1 MWNFNFICRESK
13 ADRNGLAS
21 IELSIIIDGKR
32 TYIALPM
39 KCKATE
45 FKKKMAS
52 KKNNE
57 VLEYTSAIRLK
68 LNQYINEMLVKDIAV
83 TATAL
88 KEYFK
93 SGGTKS
99 YTLSMLRSDFLSYYN
114 NKSKANAVTSKV
126 VRKYELA
133 LDKFQAFMKKDVEIA
148 TIKSLDL
155 ENFKT
160 HLQLQTKEV
169 NSEEEKAERKFEDTT
184 IAHILTKI
192 KTAFTYAVNN
202 GNLKL
207 NPFNQITIGKNTKDV
222 VKLDN
227 EELEVIKRKAFVGRL
242 DKVKDLFLFQC
253 NTALAYCDMANLC
266 KSDIQFNDGMYYIRK
281 ARQKTKVVFFTVLN
295 EDAMNILKKYDYKLP
310 ILSNQKYNSYLK
322 EIGDICGINKELH
335 SHLARHT
342 CATRLLNDGMPLEV
356 VAKVLGHTNT
366 RQTQHYAKLL
376 DKTVLNSFKKMMV
389 G

>member
-13 ADRNGLAS
+13 ADRNGLS
-21 IELSIIIDGKR
+21 PIELSIIIDGKR
-32 TYIALPM
+32 TYVALPM
-39 KCKATE
+39 KINATE

-68 LNQYINEMLVKDIAV
+68 LNQYVNEMLLKDIAI
-83 TATAL
+83 TAASI
-88 KEYFK
+88 KDYFK
-93 SGGTKS
+93 CGGVKT
-99 YTLSMLRSDFLSYYN
+99 YTLSTLKNEFIAYYN
-114 NKSKANAVTSKV
+114 KKSEVKAVTTNV

-133 LDKFQAFMKKDVEIA
+133 LDKFIAFINKDVEVN
-148 TIKSLDL
+148 TITAIHIEKFKL
-155 ENFKT
+155 E
-160 HLQLQTKEV
+160 LKEQ
-169 NSEEEKAERKFEDTT
+169 NFEDTT
-184 IAHILTKI
+184 VAHILTKI

-207 NPFNQITIGKNTKDV
+207 NPFNQVTIEKNTKDV

-227 EELEVIKRKAFVGRL
+227 AELEVIKRKTFVGRL
-242 DKVKDLFLFQC
+242 DKVRDLFLFQC
-253 NTALAYCDMANLC
+253 NTGLAYCDMANLVQG
-266 KSDIQFNDGMYYIRK
+266 DIQYNDGMYFVRK

-310 ILSNQKYNSYLK
+310 VLSNQKYNSYLK
-322 EIGDICGINKELH
+322 EIGDICQINKELH

-342 CATRLLNDGMPLEV
+342 CATRLLNDGMPLEI

>member
-1 MWNFNFICRESK
+1 MCNFNFICRESK
-13 ADRNGLAS
+13 SDRNGLSS
-21 IELSIIIDGKR
+21 IELSIIINAKR

-39 KCKATE
+39 KCNATE
-45 FKKKMAS
+45 FKKKMSS

-93 SGGTKS
+93 NGGVKS
-99 YTLSMLRSDFLSYYN
+99 YTLSTLRNDFLAYYN
-114 NKSKANAVTSKV
+114 KKSDVKAVTSNV

-133 LDKFQAFMKKDVEIA
+133 LDKFIAFINKDVEVN
-148 TIKSLDL
+148 TITAIHI
-155 ENFKT
+155 ENFK
-160 HLQLQTKEV
+160 LELMK
-169 NSEEEKAERKFEDTT
+169 NYEDTT
-184 IAHILTKI
+184 VAHILTKV

-207 NPFNQITIGKNTKDV
+207 NPFNQITIEKNTKDV

-266 KSDIQFNDGMYYIRK
+266 KSDIQCNDGMYFIRK

-295 EDAMNILKKYDYKLP
+295 DDAMAILEKYDYQLP

-322 EIGDICGINKELH
+322 EIGDVCGLSKELH

-342 CATRLLNDGMPLEV
+342 CATRLLNDGMALEV

-376 DKTVLNSFKKMMV
+376 DKTVLNEFKRLKV

>member
-13 ADRNGLAS
+13 ADRNGLS
-21 IELSIIIDGKR
+21 PVELSIIIDGKR
-32 TYIALPM
+32 TYVALPM
-39 KCKATE
+39 KINATD
-45 FKKKMAS
+45 FKKKMNS

-68 LNQYINEMLVKDIAV
+68 LNQYINEMLIKDIAI
-83 TATAL
+83 TAQSI
-88 KEYFK
+88 KDYFK
-93 SGGTKS
+93 CGGVQT
-99 YTLSMLRSDFLSYYN
+99 YTLSMLRKDFVAYYN
-114 NKSKANAVTSKV
+114 KKSAVNAVTTNV

-133 LDKFQAFMKKDVEIA
+133 LDKFIAFINKDVEVNSI
-148 TIKSLDL
+148 TCIHI
-155 ENFKT
+155 ENFK
-160 HLQLQTKEV
+160 LDLM
-169 NSEEEKAERKFEDTT
+169 NNFEDTT
-184 IAHILTKI
+184 VAHILTKI
-192 KTAFTYAVNN
+192 KTAFTFAVNN

-207 NPFNQITIGKNTKDV
+207 NPFNQVTIEKNTKEV

-227 EELEVIKRKAFVGRL
+227 EELEVIKRKPFIGRL
-242 DKVKDLFLFQC
+242 DKVRDLFLFQC
-253 NTALAYCDMANLC
+253 YTGLGYCDMANLVQG
-266 KSDIQFNDGMYYIRK
+266 DIQCNDGMYFVRK

-295 EDAMNILKKYDYKLP
+295 DEAMKLLEKYNYQLP
-310 ILSNQKYNSYLK
+310 VLSNQKYNSYLK
-322 EIGDICGINKELH
+322 EIGDICQINKELH

>member
-13 ADRNGLAS
+13 ADRNGLS
-21 IELSIIIDGKR
+21 PVELSIIIDGKR
-32 TYIALPM
+32 TYVALPM
-39 KCKATE
+39 KINATD
-45 FKKKMAS
+45 FKKKMNS

-68 LNQYINEMLVKDIAV
+68 LNQYINEMLIKDIAI
-83 TATAL
+83 TAQSI
-88 KEYFK
+88 KDYFK
-93 SGGTKS
+93 CGGVQT
-99 YTLSMLRSDFLSYYN
+99 YTLSMLRKDFVAYYN
-114 NKSKANAVTSKV
+114 KKSAVNAVTTNV

-133 LDKFQAFMKKDVEIA
+133 LDKFIAFINKDVEVNSI
-148 TIKSLDL
+148 TCIHI
-155 ENFKT
+155 ENFK
-160 HLQLQTKEV
+160 LDLM
-169 NSEEEKAERKFEDTT
+169 NNFEDTT
-184 IAHILTKI
+184 VAHILTKI
-192 KTAFTYAVNN
+192 KTAFTFAVNN

-207 NPFNQITIGKNTKDV
+207 NPFNQVTIEKNTKEV

-227 EELEVIKRKAFVGRL
+227 EELEVIKRKPFIGRL
-242 DKVKDLFLFQC
+242 DKVRDLFLFQC
-253 NTALAYCDMANLC
+253 YTGLAYCDMANLVQG
-266 KSDIQFNDGMYYIRK
+266 DIQCNDGMYFVRK

-295 EDAMNILKKYDYKLP
+295 DEAMKLLEKYNYQLP
-310 ILSNQKYNSYLK
+310 VLSNQKYNSYLK
-322 EIGDICGINKELH
+322 EIGDICQINKELH

>member
-13 ADRNGLAS
+13 ADRNGLS
-21 IELSIIIDGKR
+21 PVELSIIIDGKR
-32 TYIALPM
+32 TYVALPM
-39 KCKATE
+39 KINAAD
-45 FKKKMAS
+45 FKKKMNS

-68 LNQYINEMLVKDIAV
+68 LNQYINEMLIKDIAI
-83 TATAL
+83 TAQSI
-88 KEYFK
+88 KDYFK
-93 SGGTKS
+93 CGGVQT
-99 YTLSMLRSDFLSYYN
+99 YTLSMLRKDFVAYYN
-114 NKSKANAVTSKV
+114 KKSAVNAVTTNV

-133 LDKFQAFMKKDVEIA
+133 LDKFIAFINKDVEVNSI
-148 TIKSLDL
+148 TCIHI
-155 ENFKT
+155 ENFK
-160 HLQLQTKEV
+160 LDLM
-169 NSEEEKAERKFEDTT
+169 NNFEDTT
-184 IAHILTKI
+184 VAHILTKI
-192 KTAFTYAVNN
+192 KTAFTFAVNN

-207 NPFNQITIGKNTKDV
+207 NPFNQVTIEKNTKEV

-227 EELEVIKRKAFVGRL
+227 EELEVIKRKPFIGRL
-242 DKVKDLFLFQC
+242 DKVRDLFLFQC
-253 NTALAYCDMANLC
+253 YTGLAYCDMANLVQG
-266 KSDIQFNDGMYYIRK
+266 DIQCNDGMYFVRK

-295 EDAMNILKKYDYKLP
+295 DEAMKLLEKYNYQLP
-310 ILSNQKYNSYLK
+310 VLSNQKYNSYLK
-322 EIGDICGINKELH
+322 EIGDICQINKELH

>member
-68 LNQYINEMLVKDIAV
+68 LNQYINEMLVNDIAV
-83 TATAL
+83 TATTL

-99 YTLSMLRSDFLSYYN
+99 YTISMLRNDFLSYYN
-114 NKSKANAVTSKV
+114 NKSKANAVTSNV

-133 LDKFQAFMKKDVEIA
+133 LDKFQAFLKKDVEIA

-160 HLQLQTKEV
+160 YLQLQTKEV

-227 EELEVIKRKAFVGRL
+227 EEIEVIKHKKFIGRL

-322 EIGDICGINKELH
+322 EIGDVCGINKELH

-376 DKTVLNSFKKMMV
+376 DKTVLNTFKKMMV